1 MMRTAALAAVQQPA
15 VATRGRAHLV
25 AQLLSLSPFWIL
37 LAVAADPQAQ
47 LLAALQS
54 PPQVLGIA
62 ADALLGAVAL
72 GWMAIGAL
80 IIRFARSP
88 LAESLALLVFTIPAT
103 IAAVLV
109 PALVYMLVR
118 AG

>member
-1 MMRTAALAAVQQPA
+1 MRTAALAAVQQPA
-15 VATRGRAHLV
+15 VATRRGRAHLV

-47 LLAALQS
+47 LLA
-54 PPQVLGIA
+54 PPQATPLLLGIA
-62 ADALLGAVAL
+62 ADALFGAVTLA
-72 GWMAIGAL
+72 WMAVGTL

-88 LAESLALLVFTIPAT
+88 LAESLALLAFTIPAT
-103 IAAVLV
+103 ITAVLV